1 MGLEPGLKKRGRK
14 PSTSQHPPLF
24 SSPDVIQP
32 VGSSSCCCAFPIV
45 MNWPQRDGLT
55 TPWWTD
61 HTLMNWP
68 HRDGLTT
75 PWWTDHPLMN
85 WPHPDGLTTPSWTD
99 YTLQWQASA
108 QGHLGTGVL
117 MTSPVSTF
125 LGVLVFLLQ
134 GLCHTAQAHA
144 YHLHKDGE
152 SPSLKILNFVCSFSS
167 LPRCQCTEASAF
179 WGLICIY

>member
-1 MGLEPGLKKRGRK
+1 MGLKSGLKKRGRK

-45 MNWPQRDGLT
+45 MDWPQ
-55 TPWWTD
+55 
-61 HTLMNWP
+61 
-68 HRDGLTT
+68 RDGLTT

-85 WPHPDGLTTPSWTD
+85 WPHRDGLTTPSWTD

-144 YHLHKDGE
+144 YHLHKDRE